1 MELMSVSSKCSSS
14 FAAPH
19 AHITMCSV
27 PEASRPGFDLC
38 ACVCP
43 HAEIRLFFFEKSA
56 EISLFKS
63 LCPVKNKRTLSVV
76 YPYRHEFQIL
86 TLTFYFY
93 KNIYQK
99 TVYIYIYL

>member
-43 HAEIRLFFFEKSA
+43 HAEIRLFFLRNLQKLAFSN
-56 EISLFKS
+56 
-63 LCPVKNKRTLSVV
+63 PSV
-76 YPYRHEFQIL
+76 R
-86 TLTFYFY
+86 
-93 KNIYQK
+93 
-99 TVYIYIYL
+99 